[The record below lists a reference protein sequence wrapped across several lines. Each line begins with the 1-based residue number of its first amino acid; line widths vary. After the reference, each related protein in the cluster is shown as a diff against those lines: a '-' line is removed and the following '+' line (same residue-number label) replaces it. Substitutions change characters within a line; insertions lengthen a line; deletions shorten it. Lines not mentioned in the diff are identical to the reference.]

1 MKKTFYTLLFF
12 SSFCVATAQTKSTQ
26 LYIAPFRHDAD
37 GAYTLIHDDFGASY
51 ARGIEEYIDTMNYN
65 RKLPICF
72 AAITGECDQDDWTKA
87 KEMIGHGHQILNHS
101 MTHKCGQVQS
111 WCTFG
116 SWNEKD
122 FPTEIDKSTDLILK
136 NTGKHPAF
144 FVFPFDLFTDT
155 MLNYLEAKNY
165 LGARAGKQNVSNS
178 AVLSDPFL
186 TNYAVFRPGEPVSAL
201 NEMADKATKDK
212 SWAVRVMHGIED
224 ESWAHITAEEY
235 ATHLDHLKEQVR
247 QNKLWMA
254 TLSDVVTYQYN
265 KEAAV
270 LKVSEQN
277 KDGLPTKI
285 TVELKNIK
293 LPSGD
298 LMSHDTLTIVLKQLK
313 VNPKTIS
320 QSQLYIPFE
329 IRDDKIIFDI
339 NLPVNEIVLT
349 Y

>member
-1 MKKTFYTLLFF
+1 MKKTFYTLLVLF
-12 SSFCVATAQTKSTQ
+12 SFLAAFSQTKNAEV
-26 LYIAPFRHDAD
+26 YIAPFRHDAD

-72 AAITGECDQDDWTKA
+72 AAITGECDEEDWTKA

-116 SWNEKD
+116 NWNEKD
-122 FPTEIDKSTDLILK
+122 FPTEIDKSTALILK

-144 FVFPFDLFTDT
+144 FIFPFDLFTDT
-155 MLNYLEAKNY
+155 MLTYLEAKKY
-165 LGARAGKQNVSNS
+165 IGARAGKQNTLNS
-178 AVLSDPFL
+178 PVLSDPFL
-186 TNYAVFRPGEPVSAL
+186 TNFTVFRPGEPVSAL
-201 NEMADKATKDK
+201 NEMAAQAVQSK

-224 ESWAHITAEEY
+224 ESWAHISAAEY
-235 ATHLDHLKEQVR
+235 ATHLDFLQAKIKE
-247 QNKLWMA
+247 NKLWMA

-270 LKVSEQN
+270 LKVAQQN
-277 KDGLPTKI
+277 KEGLPTKI
-285 TVELKNIK
+285 SVELKNIN

-298 LMSHDTLTIVLKQLK
+298 LMSHDTLTIVLQQKMI
-313 VNPKTIS
+313 PKTIS

-329 IRDDKIIFDI
+329 IRDDKVIFDI